1 LRHLEFFPFQGA
13 LTSGKYQYQC
23 AAPVRSKNR
32 ANLRWRVRYNHS
44 KSTDY
49 VPRAKFRRMAME
61 HRQIGKP
68 VPRKE
73 GREKVTGTAR
83 YVDDLTFPDMI
94 YGVTVRS
101 AVARGKILGIR
112 FGEGIPWDEITIVTA
127 KDIPGKNCVALLIED
142 QPCLAAQIVNHQEE
156 AVVLLAHAD
165 KHLLEEARRAVHI
178 EIEPLSAIFNAEDA
192 LARQEIIWGDDNI
205 FKAYRVEKGD
215 VGAVWSGAEF
225 IVEGEYETG
234 AQEQLYIE
242 PQGMIARANSSD
254 GVTVWGS
261 LQCPYY
267 VHKALVRLFG
277 LPKEKVRVVQTETGG
292 GFGGKEE
299 YPSMIAGHAALLA
312 LKSGKPVKMI
322 YDRAEDMAATTKR
335 HPSRTSHRT
344 AVARDGKLLAM
355 EIDFTLDGGAYET
368 LSPVVL
374 SRGTIHAAGP
384 YACPNV
390 LIRSRVVATNAPP
403 HGAFRGFGA
412 PQSVFALERH
422 LDRVASVVGLS
433 PEELRRRNFI
443 HEGQT
448 LSVGQVVHEKVQ
460 MDKLL
465 DRALELS
472 GYHAKRAR
480 FAQENPRSTIKRG
493 IGFAA
498 FLHGAGFTGS
508 GEEYLASE
516 AQVTATPDG
525 KVQVLA
531 GSTEMG
537 QGTNTVFA
545 QIAAEALGL
554 DCEQIEILQP
564 DTSLVPNSGPTV
576 ASRTTM
582 IVGKLV
588 ETAALAIK
596 QSLLKAGFLKQG
608 YSAED
613 FARACRKYTEKLGAL
628 QSLVKYQHPGD
639 LHWDD
644 GKYQGDAYGAYAWAV
659 YVAEVSV
666 DTRTAEVR
674 VEDFVAVQE
683 VGKVINPILA
693 AGQIEGGVAQGIG
706 FALYENVVWQEGRMV
721 NGQMTNYIMPTSM
734 DVPPIRVFFEELP
747 YARGPAGAKGIGE
760 LPLDGTAPAIANAI
774 AHATG
779 ADVRQIPITPEKL
792 MEMLEGVHA

>member
-1 LRHLEFFPFQGA
+1 
-13 LTSGKYQYQC
+13 
-23 AAPVRSKNR
+23 
-32 ANLRWRVRYNHS
+32 
-44 KSTDY
+44 
-49 VPRAKFRRMAME
+49 MAME
-61 HRQIGKP
+61 NRQIGKSI
-68 VPRKE
+68 PRKE

-83 YVDDLTFPDMI
+83 YVDDLTFPEMI
-94 YGVTVRS
+94 HGVTVRS
-101 AVARGKILGIR
+101 SIARGKIRGIR
-112 FGEGIPWDEITIVTA
+112 FGEGIPWKEFTIVTA
-127 KDIPGKNCVALLIED
+127 KDIPGANCIALLIED
-142 QPCLAAQIVNHQEE
+142 QPCLADRFVNHPEE
-156 AVVLLAHAD
+156 AVVLLAHPD
-165 KHLLEEARRAVHI
+165 KYLLEEARRAVQI
-178 EIEPLSAIFNAEDA
+178 DYESLPAIFSIEES
-192 LARQEIIWGDDNI
+192 LSRREIIWGEDNI
-205 FKAYRVEKGD
+205 FKSYRVEKGD
-215 VGAVWSGAEF
+215 VASAWSGADF

-242 PQGMIARANSSD
+242 PQGMIARANSAE

-335 HPSRTSHRT
+335 HPSRVRHRT
-344 AVARDGKLLAM
+344 AVTRDGKLLAM
-355 EIDFTLDGGAYET
+355 EVDFTLDGGAYET

-384 YACPNV
+384 YSCPNV
-390 LIRSRVVATNAPP
+390 LIQSRVVATNAPP

-422 LDRVASVVGLS
+422 LDRVAAAVVLS
-433 PEELRRRNFI
+433 PDEFRRRNFI

-448 LSVGQVVHEKVQ
+448 LAVGQVVREKVQ

-465 DRALELS
+465 DSALDLS
-472 GYHAKRAR
+472 GYHEKRAR
-480 FAQENPRSTIKRG
+480 FAEENSRNRIKRG

-516 AQVTATPDG
+516 ALVTATREG
-525 KVQVLA
+525 RVQVLA

-554 DCEQIEILQP
+554 DCDQIEVLQP
-564 DTSLVPNSGPTV
+564 DTARVPNSGPTV

-596 QSLLKAGFLKQG
+596 KSLLEAGLLNEG
-608 YSAED
+608 YGPHE
-613 FARACRKYTEKLGAL
+613 FAGGCSQYIAKFGAL
-628 QSLVKYQHPGD
+628 QSLIKYKHPGD

-644 GKYQGDAYGAYAWAV
+644 SKYQGDAYGAYAWAV

-666 DTRTAEVR
+666 DASTAEVR

-683 VGKVINPILA
+683 VGKVINPVLA
-693 AGQIEGGVAQGIG
+693 AGQIEGGVAQGVG

-734 DVPPIRVFFEELP
+734 DAPPIRVFFEELP

-774 AHATG
+774 AQATG
-779 ADVRQIPITPEKL
+779 ADVRQIPITAEKL
-792 MEMLEGVHA
+792 MEMLEGVHV

>member
-1 LRHLEFFPFQGA
+1 LHHLGFFPFQGA

-23 AAPVRSKNR
+23 AVSVHPQNG
-32 ANLRWRVRYNHS
+32 ANLRQRVRYNHS

-49 VPRAKFRRMAME
+49 VPRAKCRRMAMD
-61 HRQIGKP
+61 HRQIGKS

-83 YVDDLTFPDMI
+83 YVDDLTLPDMI
-94 YGVTVRS
+94 HGVTVRS

-142 QPCLAAQIVNHQEE
+142 QACLAAQIVNHQEE

-178 EIEPLSAIFNAEDA
+178 EIEPLPAILNVEDA
-192 LARQEIIWGDDNI
+192 LARKQIIWGDDNI
-205 FKAYRVEKGD
+205 FKSYRVEKGD
-215 VGAVWSGAEF
+215 VAGAWGGAEF

-242 PQGMIARANSSD
+242 PQGMIARANSPD

-335 HPSRTSHRT
+335 HPSRTRHRT

-493 IGFAA
+493 IGFAT

-516 AQVTATPDG
+516 AQLTATLDG

-554 DCEQIEILQP
+554 DCEQIEIMQP

-588 ETAALAIK
+588 ETAASAIK

>member
-1 LRHLEFFPFQGA
+1 M
-13 LTSGKYQYQC
+13 T
-23 AAPVRSKNR
+23 
-32 ANLRWRVRYNHS
+32 
-44 KSTDY
+44 
-49 VPRAKFRRMAME
+49 ME
-61 HRQIGKP
+61 NRQIGKS

-73 GREKVTGTAR
+73 GREKVTGSAR
-83 YVDDLTFPDMI
+83 YVDDLTFPGMLH
-94 YGVTVRS
+94 GVTVRS
-101 AVARGKILGIR
+101 SIARGKILDIR
-112 FGEGIPWDEITIVTA
+112 FGEGIPWSEFTIVTA
-127 KDIPGKNCVALLIED
+127 KDIPGKNCIALLIED
-142 QPCLAAQIVNHQEE
+142 QPCLADQFVNHPEE
-156 AVVLLAHAD
+156 AIVLLAHPD
-165 KHLLEEARRAVHI
+165 KYLLEEARRAVHI
-178 EIEPLSAIFNAEDA
+178 EFEPLPSVFTVEDS
-192 LARQEIIWGDDNI
+192 LSRKEIIWGEDNI
-205 FKAYRVEKGD
+205 FKSYRVEKGD
-215 VGAVWSGAEF
+215 VASAWSCAEF

-242 PQGMIARANSSD
+242 PQGMIASANSTD

-267 VHKALVRLFG
+267 IHKALVRLFG

-299 YPSMIAGHAALLA
+299 YPSMIAAHAALLA

-335 HPSRTSHRT
+335 HPSRTRHRT
-344 AVARDGKLLAM
+344 GVTRDGKLLAM

-384 YACPNV
+384 YDCSNV
-390 LIRSRVVATNAPP
+390 LIHSRVVATNAPP

-422 LDRVASVVGLS
+422 LDRVAAAVGLS

-448 LSVGQVVHEKVQ
+448 LAVGQVIHEKVD
-460 MDKLL
+460 MGKLL
-465 DRALELS
+465 GRALELS
-472 GYHAKRAR
+472 GYHEKRAR
-480 FAQENPRSTIKRG
+480 FAQENPHTAIKRG

-525 KVQVLA
+525 KIHVLA

-545 QIAAEALGL
+545 QITAEALGL

-596 QSLLKAGFLKQG
+596 KSLMDAGFLKMN
-608 YSAED
+608 YTTDEFAE
-613 FARACRKYTEKLGAL
+613 ACGKYTDKFGAL

-644 GKYQGDAYGAYAWAV
+644 AKYQGDAYGAYAWAV

-674 VEDFVAVQE
+674 VQDFVAVQE

-779 ADVRQIPITPEKL
+779 ADVRQIPITPEIL
-792 MEMLEGVHA
+792 LEMLEGVHA